1 MQKTS
6 YKIDYGFGKAALITP
21 HEPEE
26 AFYRLAN
33 ECFGIRKSIS
43 KFEILSAYPTDPSFE
58 FYEGLSFNGDIYA
71 WRQDG
76 ARRMIMPDYEE
87 EWDTNFCAL
96 CVHPSN
102 RHLLNEDDK
111 EGDTKSKKMDWDAY
125 QEFAYSKRNQKLS
138 DMELLMDGVSG
149 LSLEANEAMA
159 IVAKHLFQGHELDI
173 NHLAVELGDALWYL
187 AVAAKKAGYS
197 LEKIME
203 MNVEKLQKLY
213 PEGFDTVLSTG
224 RDPSIL

>member
-43 KFEILSAYPTDPSFE
+43 KFEILSSYPTDPSFD
-58 FYEGLSFNGDIYA
+58 FYEGLSFNGNIYA

-76 ARRMIMPDYEE
+76 ARRMIIPDYEE
-87 EWDTNFCAL
+87 EWDTSFCTL
-96 CVHPSN
+96 CAHPSN
-102 RHLLNEDDK
+102 RYLLNEDDK
-111 EGDTKSKKMDWDAY
+111 KEDTEPKKMDWDAY

-138 DMELLMDGVSG
+138 DMEILMDGVSG

-173 NHLAVELGDALWYL
+173 NHLAVELGDVLWYL
-187 AVAAKKAGYS
+187 ALAAKKAGYS

-203 MNVEKLQKLY
+203 MNVQKLQKRY
-213 PEGFDTVLSTG
+213 PDGFDTALSTG